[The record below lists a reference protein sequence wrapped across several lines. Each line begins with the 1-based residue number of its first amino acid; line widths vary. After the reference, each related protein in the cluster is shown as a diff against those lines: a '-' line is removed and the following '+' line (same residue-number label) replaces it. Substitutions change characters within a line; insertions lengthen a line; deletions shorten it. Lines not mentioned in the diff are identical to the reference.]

1 MYGMFMEFEMELSN
15 IKVIK
20 GRQVYD
26 IITLVAEV
34 SGFADLFMVSAQ
46 FFLSRL
52 IQPQML

>member
-1 MYGMFMEFEMELSN
+1 MFMEFEMELSN